1 MRGLVVGRFQ
11 PFHKGH
17 LKVVQEALSEC
28 DDIVLVIGSA
38 EVSHTVANPL
48 TASERYQMIIS
59 SLSHDEAARTHIVPV
74 RDINRYS
81 VWVNHI
87 ESYVPPFDVVFS
99 NSPITRSLF
108 SQVGYEVRSTKAYS
122 PNEYNGTEI
131 RKRIAAG
138 RKWRHLVPPPVAR
151 MVDELGVRERLR
163 IAAGEDEGHGGK
175 ASAGKRHR

>member
-1 MRGLVVGRFQ
+1 MRALVVGRFQ

-17 LKVVQEALSEC
+17 LKAIQEALSQC
-28 DDIVLVIGSA
+28 DDLVVVIGSA
-38 EVSHTVANPL
+38 EESHTATNPL

-59 SLSHDEAARTHIVPV
+59 SLSEEEIARTHIVPV

-108 SQVGYEVRSTKAYS
+108 SQVGYDVRNTKAYS
-122 PNEYNGTEI
+122 PKQHKGSEI
-131 RKRIAAG
+131 RKRIAEGG
-138 RKWRHLVPPPVAR
+138 RWRHLVPAPVAR
-151 MVDELGVRERLR
+151 MIDELDVEERLR
-163 IAAGEDEGHGGK
+163 IAGSETGSKRRKGN
-175 ASAGKRHR
+175 AGKRRR

>member
-17 LKVVQEALSEC
+17 LKALQEALSEC

-38 EVSHTVANPL
+38 EESHTAANPL
-48 TASERYQMIIS
+48 TASERYQMILS
-59 SLSHDEAARTHIVPV
+59 SLSEDEAARTHIVPV

-87 ESYVPPFDVVFS
+87 ESYVPPFDLAFS

-108 SQVGYEVRSTKAYS
+108 SQVGYEVRRTKTYS
-122 PNEYNGTEI
+122 PKEYNGTEI

-151 MVDELGVRERLR
+151 MVDELGIRERLR
-163 IAAGEDEGHGGK
+163 VAAGGEDGDRGK
-175 ASAGKRHR
+175 DTAGKRHR